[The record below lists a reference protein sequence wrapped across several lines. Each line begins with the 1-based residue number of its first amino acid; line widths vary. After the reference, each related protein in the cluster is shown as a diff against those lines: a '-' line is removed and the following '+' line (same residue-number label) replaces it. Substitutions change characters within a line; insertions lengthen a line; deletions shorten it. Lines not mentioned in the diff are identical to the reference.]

1 MDMAR
6 RMAHNVFHGVNNVA
20 DGKKFYADSK
30 ELFRQAGMNLREYA
44 SNSSELNKLFEEEG
58 RSMAQTQKLLGLR
71 WNTLT
76 DELFISLP
84 RKPPEQTKWTK
95 RKVLKEVASIYDPL
109 GILSPVTLIGKL
121 FLQSLWK
128 YEAEMGRHAS
138 ANAYCAV
145 AYLVQRRQSSP
156 HKVSILMAK
165 SRLAPLHQSIT
176 IPRLELSALTI
187 GSKLLTFLSTQ
198 LDLELRRK
206 FLWTDS
212 TVALRWTNTDKTVPV
227 FVRNRVKTIRSLT
240 SITHAELSK
249 DMPQKTSNESAEHG
263 CHPAI
268 SSNSTPPLN
277 LHLDTFRFSTWNSLL
292 KTVFLILRFFTTM
305 SPKAASLFFGRHHA
319 VLRARAERV
328 LFRLAQSQNPP
339 SPELIRQLHL
349 FQCPKTYLWKSQGRI
364 DNSNL
369 HQDTI
374 TPQHVYGDDPII
386 TITMYTNIQSSF
398 HENVWRIR
406 PTRTYSLRLTSAVRL
421 GVRDLEEI
429 RTSNADRSTICQEV
443 GNVGCGDLV
452 LIVVVGAAV
461 VSTTEVGD
469 VILPLGDDF
478 LKSQLQMETVGT

>member
-1 MDMAR
+1 MTLSNTITKKIDMWSNYLSNT
-6 RMAHNVFHGVNNVA
+6 MQHNNVFHGVNNVA
-20 DGKKFYADSK
+20 EGKSFFADSK

-44 SNSSELNKLFEEEG
+44 SNSSELNKLFEEEEG

-121 FLQSLWK
+121 FLQSLWNMNQDGNDPSQLQQHSINTWSDHTLNLNRLIV
-128 YEAEMGRHAS
+128 ETGPTTTSDFDLHVFTDAS

-212 TVALRWTNTDKTVPV
+212 TVALRWTNTDKTVP
-227 FVRNRVKTIRSLT
+227 
-240 SITHAELSK
+240 
-249 DMPQKTSNESAEHG
+249 
-263 CHPAI
+263 
-268 SSNSTPPLN
+268 
-277 LHLDTFRFSTWNSLL
+277 
-292 KTVFLILRFFTTM
+292 
-305 SPKAASLFFGRHHA
+305 
-319 VLRARAERV
+319 
-328 LFRLAQSQNPP
+328 
-339 SPELIRQLHL
+339 
-349 FQCPKTYLWKSQGRI
+349 
-364 DNSNL
+364 
-369 HQDTI
+369 
-374 TPQHVYGDDPII
+374 
-386 TITMYTNIQSSF
+386 SSF
-398 HENVWRIR
+398 V
-406 PTRTYSLRLTSAVRL
+406 
-421 GVRDLEEI
+421 
-429 RTSNADRSTICQEV
+429 
-443 GNVGCGDLV
+443 
-452 LIVVVGAAV
+452 
-461 VSTTEVGD
+461 TE
-469 VILPLGDDF
+469 
-478 LKSQLQMETVGT
+478 